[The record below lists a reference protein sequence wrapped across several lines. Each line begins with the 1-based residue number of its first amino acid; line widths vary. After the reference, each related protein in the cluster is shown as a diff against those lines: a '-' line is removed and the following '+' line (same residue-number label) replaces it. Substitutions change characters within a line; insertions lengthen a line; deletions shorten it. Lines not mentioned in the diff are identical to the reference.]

1 MENRT
6 SPRQHKQEQG
16 LEESYRRGYH
26 HGLARMREL
35 LLRLLG
41 EGMPPF
47 VALELCRVFVIWRK
61 FVKFFESNCFCSL
74 QL

>member
-1 MENRT
+1 MEKT
-6 SPRQHKQEQG
+6 PSDRQNEQEQA
-16 LEESYRRGYH
+16 LEQVYRRAYH
-26 HGLARMREL
+26 HGLARTREL
-35 LLRLLG
+35 LHRLLS